1 MTCHPY
7 RPPNLARTALTCL
20 ALAVGLGAALLLC
33 YLDKP
38 SPVERA
44 RKCGGI

>member
-1 MTCHPY
+1 MERY
-7 RPPNLARTALTCL
+7 RPPNLARVAVTCL
-20 ALAVGLGAALLLC
+20 ALGLGAAAALLLL

-38 SPVERA
+38 TPVERA